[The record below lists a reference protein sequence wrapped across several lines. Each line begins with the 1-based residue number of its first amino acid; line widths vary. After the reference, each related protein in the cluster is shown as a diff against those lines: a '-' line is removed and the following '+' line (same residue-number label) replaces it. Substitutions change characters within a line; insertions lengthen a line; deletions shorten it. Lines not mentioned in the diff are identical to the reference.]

1 MKEEKTMDLLFE
13 TSWEICNKVGGIH
26 TVISTKAL
34 NLVNKLGDNYVLIGP
49 DVWRDETENP
59 EFAEDDSLFAG
70 WKDKA
75 EGEGLRVRTG
85 RWNIS
90 GNPIVI
96 LVDFTPYFNEKNEI
110 FARLWELYKLDSLS
124 GEWDY
129 IEPALFGYAAAKVVE
144 SFTGY
149 YHEYQDIIAQFHEWM
164 TGVGVLYLKEEAPW
178 VSTSFTTHATVL
190 GRTIAGNNRPL
201 YSKMSEYN
209 PQQVAREFN
218 VVAKRS
224 LEKNAAHMADVFT
237 TVSEITSRECSAF
250 LEKDVD
256 IITPNGF
263 EDIFVPDKE
272 GFETKR
278 REARGKL
285 LSVASVVAGRDLA
298 DDSLLV
304 VTSGRYEY
312 HNKGIDL
319 FINAL
324 AGAESAID
332 GSRNIVA
339 FIMVPAYHKGPR
351 KDLADYLNGV
361 SDNKPSGDNIL
372 THGLHNR
379 ESDPVIN
386 ALESNKLT
394 NSSSN
399 RVITVFVP
407 SYLNGYDGIFNKS
420 YYDLLIG
427 FDLTVFPS
435 YYEPW
440 GYTPLESLMFSIPTV
455 TTTLAGFGL
464 WVQNHYPDHGDGIC
478 VVERDD
484 TNREEA
490 TKDIS
495 SYLVKFCGL
504 TGDEVKK
511 AREEAYDI
519 SRIANWDSLVE
530 YYYKAYSIALDKS
543 KGRRDEPRELSEILL
558 RKDIIARKPHEVPV
572 WKDIHIQSDVPERL
586 LILKELACNLWW
598 SWNEEAGDIFRRID
612 PSLWDQTHHN
622 PCKLIERVDYK
633 RLKVLSEDDEFLAD
647 LDKLYSGFRAYM
659 DRPDRD
665 DSPRIAYFSMEFGV
679 HQCLKTYSGGLGI
692 LAGDYLKEASDSN
705 YNMVAVGLLYRFGY
719 FRQQI
724 GPRGE
729 QTEVYEAEDFS
740 QLPVHPVED
749 DEGRQLII
757 SMVWPGRNVKARVWE
772 ARIGKVRLFLL
783 DTDFDGNSEEDRRV
797 THHLYGG
804 DNENRL
810 KQELLLGIGGI
821 RALRAMEVKIDIYH
835 SNEGHSAFIGL
846 ERLRYLMEKRHL
858 AFDEAMEVIRAS
870 TLFTTHT
877 PVPAGHDSFDE
888 GLLRKYIPHYPE
900 RLKITWEHLMSLGRS
915 YNEQSGKF
923 NMSFLAA
930 RMSQE
935 VNGVSKL
942 HGEVSRNMLNQLWPG
957 YLAEELFI
965 GHVTNGVHYPTWLSR
980 IWKERYR
987 EITGKEHFDQTDSSE
1002 WEKIYEV
1009 ADKDIFEIKI
1019 ALKQN
1024 LFEWIRKRMQTEGMN
1039 KRVSSRRLINISNH
1053 LNPEALTI
1061 GFARRFATYKRAT
1074 LLFRDLDRLNSL
1086 VNDPDRPVQFI
1097 FAGKAHPNDGEG
1109 QDLIARIIEV
1119 SHMPEFEGKIIFL
1132 ENYDMEM
1139 ARQLVSGVDI
1149 WLNTPTR
1156 PLEASGTSGEKAV
1169 MNGTIHFS
1177 VLDGWW
1183 VEGYRAYAG
1192 FALPLKR
1199 SFANQDIQDE
1209 VDAETIYNML
1219 ENEIIPAYFDR
1230 NEEGVPAEWVSYIKN
1245 SMVQVA
1251 PKFTSKRMI
1260 DDYYDKYYNKLW
1272 QRSKKLKAD
1281 NYGGAIALTAW
1292 KNRMAAEWDKL
1303 EILSYN
1309 LEKPKENIYLAG
1321 VSYKGEVILNVNG
1334 IPPENVGVEFV
1345 ITRKTQSGDHEY
1357 VDNYEL
1363 EYRSSK
1369 NGRSLYR
1376 LEMIPEKAGTF
1387 FYGLRLFPRNQ
1398 ELPHRQDFYLIK
1410 WID

>member
-1 MKEEKTMDLLFE
+1 MKEEEIMDLLFE

-34 NLVNKLGDNYVLIGP
+34 NLVNKLGDNYILIGP
-49 DVWRDETENP
+49 DVWRDESENP
-59 EFAEDDSLFAG
+59 EFEEDDSLFAD
-70 WKDKA
+70 WKSRA
-75 EGEGLRVRTG
+75 AGEGLRVRTG

-90 GNPIVI
+90 GKPIVI

-110 FARLWELYKLDSLS
+110 FARLWELYRLDSLP

-129 IEPALFGYAAAKVVE
+129 IEPALFGYAAGKVVE
-144 SFTGY
+144 SFTGF

-164 TGVGVLYLKEEAPW
+164 TGAGVLYLKEEAPW
-178 VSTSFTTHATVL
+178 VSTAFTSHATVL

-201 YSKMSEYN
+201 YSRMNEYN

-272 GFETKR
+272 IFEIRR
-278 REARGKL
+278 REAREKL
-285 LSVASVVAGRDLA
+285 LSVASVVTGRELA

-324 AGAESAID
+324 ARADSAPD
-332 GSRNIVA
+332 GNRNIVA

-361 SDNKPSGDNIL
+361 SETMPSGDNIL

-379 ESDPVIN
+379 ENDPVIN
-386 ALESNKLT
+386 ALESNKLN
-394 NSSSN
+394 NSSTN

-420 YYDLLIG
+420 YYELLIG
-427 FDLTVFPS
+427 FDLTLFPS

-464 WVQNHYPDHGDGIC
+464 WVQNHYPDHGNGIC

-484 TNREEA
+484 ANREEA
-490 TKDIS
+490 TGVIS
-495 SYLVKFCGL
+495 SCLLKFCGL

-511 AREEAYDI
+511 AREEAYDV

-543 KGRRDEPRELSEILL
+543 KVRRDEPRELSEMLL
-558 RKDIIARKPHEVPV
+558 RKDIIARKPHEMPV

-586 LILKELACNLWW
+586 VILKELARNLWW
-598 SWNEEAGDIFRRID
+598 SWNEEARDIFRRID
-612 PSLWDQTHHN
+612 PSLWEQTHQN

-647 LDKLYSGFRAYM
+647 LDNLYSAFRSYM

-665 DSPRIAYFSMEFGV
+665 ESPLIAYFSMEFGV
-679 HQCLKTYSGGLGI
+679 HHCLKTYSGGLGI

-724 GPRGE
+724 GPHGE

-740 QLPVHPVED
+740 QLPLHPVKD
-749 DEGRQLII
+749 KEGRQVII
-757 SMVWPGRNVKARVWE
+757 SMVWPGRNVKARIWE

-783 DTDFDGNSEEDRRV
+783 DTDFDGNSDEDRGV

-821 RALRAMEVKIDIYH
+821 RALRAMGIKTDIYH

-858 AFDEAMEVIRAS
+858 AFDEAMEAIRAS

-888 GLLRKYIPHYPE
+888 DLLRKYIPHYPA
-900 RLKITWEHLMSLGRS
+900 RLKITWEHLMSLGRAYS
-915 YNEQSGKF
+915 DSSGKF

-942 HGEVSRNMLNQLWPG
+942 HGEVSRKMLNQLWPG

-980 IWKERYR
+980 TWKECYR
-987 EITGKEHFDQTDSSE
+987 EITGKKHFDQADRSE

-1009 ADKDIFEIKI
+1009 ADKDIFEIKM

-1053 LNPEALTI
+1053 LDPQALTI

-1074 LLFRDLDRLNSL
+1074 LLFRDLERLDRL

-1097 FAGKAHPNDGEG
+1097 FAGKAHPNDDGG
-1109 QDLIARIIEV
+1109 QELIARIIEV
-1119 SHMPEFEGKIIFL
+1119 SHMPEFEGRIIFL

-1139 ARQLVSGVDI
+1139 SGQLVSGVDI

-1199 SFANQDIQDE
+1199 SFVSQDMQDE

-1230 NEEGVPAEWVSYIKN
+1230 NEEGIPPEWVSYIKN

-1251 PKFTSKRMI
+1251 PQFTSRRMI
-1260 DDYYDKYYNKLW
+1260 DDYYDKYYNRLW
-1272 QRSKKLKAD
+1272 ERSKKLKTD
-1281 NYGGAIALTAW
+1281 NYAGAITLTAW

-1303 EILSYN
+1303 EVLSYS
-1309 LEKPKENIYLAG
+1309 LEKPKENVYLAG
-1321 VSYKGEVILNVNG
+1321 VSYKGEVILNING
-1334 IPPENVGVEFV
+1334 IPPGNVGVEFV
-1345 ITRKTQSGDHEY
+1345 ITRKTQSGDYEF
-1357 VDNYEL
+1357 VDNYQL
-1363 EYRSSK
+1363 EYISSK
-1369 NGRSLYR
+1369 KGRSLYR

-1387 FYGLRLFPRNQ
+1387 FYGLRLFPRSE
-1398 ELPHRQDFYLIK
+1398 ELPHRQDFYLIR